1 MSKVQPADVAGDADM
16 DCVLMLD
23 IVRQQVAGI
32 RLEQPLIQRLRG
44 CGRMGPGQR
53 KRLVNPNA
61 DPRVSARKCLGT
73 RRLRTVAPPR

>member
-1 MSKVQPADVAGDADM
+1 M

-44 CGRMGPGQR
+44 WAAWARVNASALLIPMPTHASAPGSGSEPAACALSPHR
-53 KRLVNPNA
+53 DYL
-61 DPRVSARKCLGT
+61 S
-73 RRLRTVAPPR
+73 